1 MGRFADPRPTTGT
14 RTHGFQDRGSI
25 LFNPGNVSPKGV
37 TLISED
43 GCSKERIDVRL
54 FDGI

>member
-1 MGRFADPRPTTGT
+1 MGRFADTRPTTGT

-37 TLISED
+37 TLIGED
-43 GCSKERIDVRL
+43 GCSKEGIDVRL